1 MTTTTRLTLK
11 QFLEIPEQKPGLEF
25 DADGSIH
32 QKMSPNWDHGALQ
45 SHLAYLLWAWLY
57 ADAERRRGYV
67 QTEFRTNV
75 AGASKLPDVAFY
87 RRRPRQSKRKHALE
101 IANVSIEILS
111 PADDP
116 NCHSAKSSQCWTAEL
131 IQLRGHARKAFR
143 DVVAPAVAHV
153 LIGKGVLGAKAR
165 VLQAH
170 VRPATRRGLQ
180 GPGDGGVQSMAV
192 AL

>member
-101 IANVSIEILS
+101 IADVSIEILS

-116 NCHSAKSSQCWTAEL
+116 DEQPATCEWYIENGGEVAVLLDPEQRTAMRFSGEGQVAEL
-131 IQLRGHARKAFR
+131 FEPDTLVLLPGLELPLREIFS
-143 DVVAPAVAHV
+143 V
-153 LIGKGVLGAKAR
+153 LDR
-165 VLQAH
+165 
-170 VRPATRRGLQ
+170 
-180 GPGDGGVQSMAV
+180 
-192 AL
+192 